1 MKRSR
6 GDSDHHH
13 EEATSGTA
21 AGGSVNEPESHS
33 VRHCRDESSDNSGLS
48 ESECDLDMEVSERDS
63 TAAKK
68 TAKKGKKLYN
78 PKKLMGA
85 YRYKTKFDD
94 KWLKKHPDCKGIT
107 VTKRLMYFIFYC

>member
-13 EEATSGTA
+13 EEATPGTA
-21 AGGSVNEPESHS
+21 AGGSVSESESHS
-33 VRHCRDESSDNSGLS
+33 ARHCRDESSDNSGPS
-48 ESECDLDMEVSERDS
+48 ESEYDSDMEVSERDK

-68 TAKKGKKLYN
+68 TAKEGKKLYN

-85 YRYKTKFDD
+85 YRYKTKFDE
-94 KWLKKHPDCKGIT
+94 KWLKKHPDCKGII
-107 VTKRLMYFIFYC
+107 VTKLLMCFIFYC